1 MLRMQLNYPI
11 NKTNFGKL
19 TPPANAPYF
28 NKGSNEWSDW
38 LSTLKCVKK
47 LETN

>member
-19 TPPANAPYF
+19 TPPAHAPYF
-28 NKGSNEWSDW
+28 NKWNNERSDW
-38 LSTLKCVKK
+38 LSTLKCIKK
-47 LETN
+47 LDTN